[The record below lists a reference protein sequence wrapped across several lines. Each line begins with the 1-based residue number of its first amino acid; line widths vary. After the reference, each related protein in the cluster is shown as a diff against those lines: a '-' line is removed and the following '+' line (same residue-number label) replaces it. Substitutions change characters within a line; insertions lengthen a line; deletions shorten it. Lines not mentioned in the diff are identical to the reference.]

1 MWTMKKHQNTHRR
14 PSPKHTREEY
24 LEVRLTIEEKQ
35 AFKEA
40 AELAGIGLST
50 WVRERLR
57 RLARQELGDGAAF
70 LQKHSQKG
78 VRS

>member
-1 MWTMKKHQNTHRR
+1 MKKHLNSGGR
-14 PSPKHTREEY
+14 PSKKHTREEY
-24 LEVRLTIEEKQ
+24 LEVRLTVEEKQ

-57 RLARQELGDGAAF
+57 RSARQELGQVGQKAAF
-70 LQKHSQKG
+70 LPIAAANE
-78 VRS
+78 

>member
-1 MWTMKKHQNTHRR
+1 MKKHQNTRGR
-14 PSPKHTREEY
+14 SAKKHTREEY
-24 LEVRLTIEEKQ
+24 LEVRLTVEEKQ

-57 RLARQELGDGAAF
+57 RLARQELGGSAAF
-70 LQKHSQKG
+70 L
-78 VRS
+78 RATTPRNER